1 VAPPDIGGS
10 SPAGPPGHL
19 VRRFFS
25 VSFARGLDA
34 DEQRWVATLLRPAEV
49 DGFWAQ
55 PIADQRHGHDCAR
68 WVAERTDRPDLVRAA
83 LLHDIGKRHARL
95 GPIGRSVATIAAAL
109 GFDGPERFRRYTR
122 HGPEAAREL
131 AEAGAEPL
139 VVTFAAHHHGERPD
153 TIAAEAW
160 DLLQR
165 ADRLT

>member
-1 VAPPDIGGS
+1 VAPPDTGGS
-10 SPAGPPGHL
+10 ALAGPPGHL

-25 VSFARGLDA
+25 VTFARGLDA
-34 DEQRWVATLLRPAEV
+34 EEQRWVATLLRPSEV
-49 DGFWAQ
+49 EHFWAQ
-55 PIADQRHGHDCAR
+55 PLADQRHGHDCAR

-95 GPIGRSVATIAAAL
+95 GPIGRSIATITAAL

-139 VVTFAAHHHGERPD
+139 VVTFTANHHGERPD
-153 TIAAEAW
+153 TMTAEAW
-160 DLLQR
+160 DLLKQ